1 MLKCSQEAFAKCP
14 TAQYCGSRGD
24 AVYMEGS
31 ACDSFNRVV
40 ELTSNLHLPA
50 DLIQSGTV
58 TAEYAIALT
67 KLASLT
73 SPQFVADLIPA
84 VMSFSESTQ
93 IPFLNIMD
101 GIFDRLYDGASP
113 TSILLYYTHHN
124 AEILKRKYV

>member
-1 MLKCSQEAFAKCP
+1 MLKCSQEAYAKCP

-40 ELTSNLHLPA
+40 ELTTDLKLPA
-50 DLIQSGTV
+50 ELILSGTV
-58 TAEYAIALT
+58 TEEYAIALT
-67 KLASLT
+67 KLASLS

-84 VMSFSESTQ
+84 VMTFSESTQ

-101 GIFDRLYDGASP
+101 GIFDRLYDGTSP
-113 TSILLYYTHHN
+113 VAILLYYTQKN
-124 AEILKRKYV
+124 AVILKRKYV